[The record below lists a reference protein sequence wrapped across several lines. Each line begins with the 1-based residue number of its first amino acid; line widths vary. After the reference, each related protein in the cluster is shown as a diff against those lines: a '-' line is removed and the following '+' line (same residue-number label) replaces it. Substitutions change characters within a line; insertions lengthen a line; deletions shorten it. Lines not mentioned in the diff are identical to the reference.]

1 MIKVINVEKFKS
13 LTMLIFFNKS
23 KDRNAKKIEIR
34 IFRLTKSNE
43 LSNFL
48 ISLNSGII
56 KMMQIAEIT

>member
-56 KMMQIAEIT
+56 KMMQIAEMT